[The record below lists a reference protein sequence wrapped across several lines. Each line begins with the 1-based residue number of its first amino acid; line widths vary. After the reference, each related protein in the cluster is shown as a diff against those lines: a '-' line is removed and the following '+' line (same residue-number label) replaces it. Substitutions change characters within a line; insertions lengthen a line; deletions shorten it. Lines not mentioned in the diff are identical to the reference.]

1 MRIIKV
7 LTNKDAKH
15 FNKEAPKYE
24 VVIAGFFMVRC
35 PACESFKPAWN
46 NFVKSC
52 QNKDDPRVLIAEVD
66 SNQTSNVDFD
76 TSTLEGFPTV
86 YRDVKSIE
94 GVVTYFLND
103 LIHLF
108 FLVPAWRISRKSSS
122 KIYIN
127 FLIK

>member
-52 QNKDDPRVLIAEVD
+52 QNKI
-66 SNQTSNVDFD
+66 
-76 TSTLEGFPTV
+76 STLSRPNLS
-86 YRDVKSIE
+86 KLASS
-94 GVVTYFLND
+94 D
-103 LIHLF
+103 L
-108 FLVPAWRISRKSSS
+108 
-122 KIYIN
+122 
-127 FLIK
+127 